1 MTTTDIAING
11 VLFIAQID
19 LNEDGTSTIS
29 LTEACNHP
37 VGQDCNAKTFDFKEF
52 IA

>member
-1 MTTTDIAING
+1 MTTTDINIDG
-11 VLFIAQID
+11 VKYLAEVD
-19 LNEDGTSTIS
+19 LNQDGTSTIS